1 MDLTEKTVNR
11 NYVYKGKILSPARRR
26 SSSDGKPCVR
36 EIVEHC
42 AGAAV
47 LYVADGK
54 IVFVRQ
60 FRYAYGE
67 VITEIPAGKVER
79 GEEPLAAAFRELRE
93 ETGIVPSTMELL
105 QIVYPSTATRTRRY
119 TFSLPAADGWKN
131 PIRTRANFCRLS
143 GSTRKRR
150 RKCLSAAFS
159 ATQNRYRSVRVF
171 SANQIKFTT
180 LAKTLDFTARR
191 W

>member
-11 NYVYKGKILSPARRR
+11 NYIYKGKILSLRRDDALLP
-26 SSSDGKPCVR
+26 DGKPCVR

-54 IVFVRQ
+54 IAFVRQ

-67 VITEIPAGKVER
+67 VITEIPAGKVEQ

-93 ETGIVPSTMELL
+93 ETGILPSAMELL
-105 QIVYPSTATRTRRY
+105 QIVYPSTGY
-119 TFSLPAADGWKN
+119 TDEEIYVFLARGGRVENSDPDEGE
-131 PIRTRANFCRLS
+131 FLS
-143 GSTRKRR
+143 VKWIDEETAEKMLIGGFFRD
-150 RKCLSAAFS
+150 
-159 ATQNRYRSVRVF
+159 
-171 SANQIKFTT
+171 
-180 LAKTLDFTARR
+180 AKTAIALYAYFLQTK
-191 W
+191 

>member
-11 NYVYKGKILSPARRR
+11 NYVYKGKILSLRRDDALLP
-26 SSSDGKPCVR
+26 DGKPCVR

-54 IVFVRQ
+54 IAFVRQ

-79 GEEPLAAAFRELRE
+79 GEEPLVAAFRELRE

-105 QIVYPSTATRTRRY
+105 QIVYPSTGY
-119 TFSLPAADGWKN
+119 TDEEIYVFLARGGRVENSD
-131 PIRTRANFCRLS
+131 RTRANFCRLS

-159 ATQNRYRSVRVF
+159 ATQKPLSLCTRIFCKPNKIYNLSQN
-171 SANQIKFTT
+171 A
-180 LAKTLDFTARR
+180 
-191 W
+191 